1 MATAAVCGA
10 KRSYFFEDE
19 ISSIPLLKRIRCTS
33 PPGIPPPQPPPKENP
48 VPENPVHASG
58 EQWVDLLVKEMT
70 SASSVDD
77 AKSRAGR
84 VLEMLQKV
92 ISDQVTEEAA
102 KGFETENYALK
113 ERVEA
118 LCQENGVLKRAV
130 MIQHEMLKEGEEKEK
145 ELKQFKEMVEHYQEK
160 VRMLEVNNYA
170 LSVHLNQALQGN
182 SLGGRCN
189 PDVY

>member
-1 MATAAVCGA
+1 MASAAVCGT

-33 PPGIPPPQPPPKENP
+33 PPGIRPPQPPPKENP
-48 VPENPVHASG
+48 VPKNPVPASG

-70 SASSVDD
+70 SATSVDD

-102 KGFETENYALK
+102 RGFETENHALK
-113 ERVEA
+113 ERFEA

-130 MIQHEMLKEGEEKEK
+130 VIQHEMLKEGEEKEK

-182 SLGGRCN
+182 SPGGRCN

>member
-1 MATAAVCGA
+1 MASAAVCGT
-10 KRSYFFEDE
+10 KRSYSFKDE

-33 PPGIPPPQPPPKENP
+33 PPGIRPPQPPPKENP
-48 VPENPVHASG
+48 VPKDPVPASG

-70 SASSVDD
+70 SATSVDD
-77 AKSRAGR
+77 AKTRAGR

-113 ERVEA
+113 ESAEA
-118 LCQENGVLKRAV
+118 FCQENGVLKRAV
-130 MIQHEMLKEGEEKEK
+130 VIQHEMLKEGEEKEK

-182 SLGGRCN
+182 SIGGRCN

>member
-1 MATAAVCGA
+1 MASAAVCGT

-33 PPGIPPPQPPPKENP
+33 PPGIRPPQPPPKENP
-48 VPENPVHASG
+48 VPKNPVPASG

-70 SASSVDD
+70 SATSVDD

-102 KGFETENYALK
+102 RGFETENHALK
-113 ERVEA
+113 ERFEA

-130 MIQHEMLKEGEEKEK
+130 VIQHEMLKEGEGKEK

>member
-1 MATAAVCGA
+1 MASAAVCGT

-33 PPGIPPPQPPPKENP
+33 PPGIRPPQPPPKENP
-48 VPENPVHASG
+48 VPKNPVPASG

-70 SASSVDD
+70 SATSVDD

-130 MIQHEMLKEGEEKEK
+130 VIQHEMLKEGEEKEK
-145 ELKQFKEMVEHYQEK
+145 ESKQFKEMVEHYQEK

-182 SLGGRCN
+182 SLGGRRN

>member
-1 MATAAVCGA
+1 MASATVCGT

-33 PPGIPPPQPPPKENP
+33 PPGIRPPQPPPKENP
-48 VPENPVHASG
+48 VPKNPVPASG

-70 SASSVDD
+70 SATSVDD

-84 VLEMLQKV
+84 VLETLQKV

-130 MIQHEMLKEGEEKEK
+130 VIQHEMLKEGEEKEK
-145 ELKQFKEMVEHYQEK
+145 ESKQFKEMVEHYQEK

-182 SLGGRCN
+182 SLGGRRN

>member
-1 MATAAVCGA
+1 MASATVCGT

-33 PPGIPPPQPPPKENP
+33 PPGIRPPQPPPKENP
-48 VPENPVHASG
+48 VPKNPVPASG

-70 SASSVDD
+70 SATSVDD

-84 VLEMLQKV
+84 VLETLQKV

-130 MIQHEMLKEGEEKEK
+130 VIQHEMLKEGEEKEK
-145 ELKQFKEMVEHYQEK
+145 ESKQFKEMVEHYQEK

-182 SLGGRCN
+182 SLGGRRN
-189 PDVY
+189 PDLY

>member
-92 ISDQVTEEAA
+92 INDQVTEEAA

-182 SLGGRCN
+182 SLGGLCN

>member
-1 MATAAVCGA
+1 MASAAVCGT

-19 ISSIPLLKRIRCTS
+19 ISSISLLKRIRCTS
-33 PPGIPPPQPPPKENP
+33 PPGIRPPQPPPKENQVPKNP
-48 VPENPVHASG
+48 VPASG

-70 SASSVDD
+70 SATSVDD

-102 KGFETENYALK
+102 RGFETENHALK

-130 MIQHEMLKEGEEKEK
+130 VIQHEMLKEGEEKEK

-189 PDVY
+189 PDVS